1 MLAEYLEV
9 PTKDTRYAYTTG
21 RIRALEFHLLKEADF
36 LRMKQVEKVEEVL
49 QILSKIFPYSDSMK
63 DIEKGERFERGLD
76 KELER
81 TYKELRHFCPEPE
94 LVDLFWLEN
103 DFYNLKVLLKAYFR
117 KKISPGNR
125 LFLKPAL
132 SQAIILDPVLTEES
146 IEKGDFTQLPYEF
159 KTLLEEIFPLME
171 SNYSPRFLDDF
182 LNKQFFQWLVRKI
195 RKYSDPFL
203 SRLIQ
208 LQIDSFNIKTLFRIK
223 FWQKEKD
230 FLGEVFIEGGV
241 IGKERLLQVVS
252 QPLEALDE
260 ELRNTDYGEVVR
272 EAMEEWKKEK
282 SLFSLDKFFD
292 EYVLRHTRCGF
303 YITLGREP
311 LVNYIFLKKQ
321 EIKQLRKILES
332 KCYPLFFSRS
342 ESYV

>member
-1 MLAEYLEV
+1 LLLEYTKV

-21 RIRALEFHLLKEADF
+21 RIRALELHLLKEADF

-49 QILSKIFPYSDSMK
+49 QILSKIFPYSNSMK
-63 DIEKGERFERGLD
+63 DIEKEERFEKGLD
-76 KELER
+76 RELER
-81 TYKELRHFCPEPE
+81 TYKELQHFCPEPE

-103 DFYNLKVLLKAYFR
+103 DFYNLKVLLKTYFQ
-117 KKISPGNR
+117 KKISPGNG
-125 LFLKPAL
+125 LFLEPAL
-132 SQAIILDPVLTEES
+132 SQAIILDPLLVKES

-171 SNYSPRFLDDF
+171 SNYSPRFLDNF

-203 SRLIQ
+203 FRLIQ

-223 FWQKEKD
+223 FWEKERE
-230 FLGEVFIEGGV
+230 FLEEIFTEGG
-241 IGKERLLQVVS
+241 IIDREHLLQVAS
-252 QPLEALDE
+252 QPLEVLDE
-260 ELRNTDYGEVVR
+260 EFRNTDYGEVIK
-272 EAMEEWKKEK
+272 EALEEWKKEK

-292 EYVLRHTRCGF
+292 EYILKHTHCGF

-311 LVNYIFLKKQ
+311 LINYIFLKKQ
-321 EIKQLRKILES
+321 EIKRLRKILES
-332 KCYPLFFSRS
+332 K
-342 ESYV
+342 VG